1 MVEYVIG
8 IDGGGTRTR
17 GVIANLEG
25 EIIAHTQV
33 GSTNYHS
40 VGLEN
45 VEKSIRQII
54 DQLAGDERQSQLR
67 YICLGLSGV
76 GRPIDFERIGSVL
89 ERLGIKD
96 KTYLTNDAVIALIGG
111 SLAES
116 GILIIAGTGS
126 IVYGMDSKGNIA
138 RAGGYGQFLADEGSG
153 YRIGLKGLI
162 AIMKAFDGRTPPV
175 SFSEPVLEKLQLKSP
190 MELVTWIGGLSNVK
204 EEVGKIAPFV
214 LQAAEN
220 GDETALQIVNEEIA
234 ELVLAVKAVVKR
246 LDFNESNELIDVVL
260 TGGVLE
266 NNIFYFNKLSEAI
279 KEALPQ
285 CNPIRPKAPAVIGA
299 VVAAMKKINIKPD
312 EKVLKNLLESY
323 AKISQ
328 Q

>member
-1 MVEYVIG
+1 MAEYIIG

-17 GVIANLEG
+17 GVLANLQG
-25 EIIAHTQV
+25 EIIGHTQV

-40 VGLEN
+40 VGLES
-45 VEKSIRQII
+45 VEQSIKQII
-54 DQLAGDERQSQLR
+54 DQLAGDERRTQLR

-111 SLAES
+111 ALAES

-126 IVYGMDSKGNIA
+126 IVYGMDAKGNIA

-175 SFSEPVLEKLQLKSP
+175 SFSEPVLKKLQLESP

-220 GDETALQIVNEEIA
+220 GDRAALAIINEEIA
-234 ELVLAVKAVVKR
+234 ELVLAVKAVVSR
-246 LDFNESNELIDVVL
+246 LNFTESSGLIDVVL

-279 KEALPQ
+279 KLNLSQ

-299 VVAAMKKINIKPD
+299 VVAGMQKLNIKPD
-312 EKVLKNLLESY
+312 EKILENLLQSF

-328 Q
+328 S